1 MSATLMVSVRLDT
14 KEPDLAGG
22 ARIVGNIYPVGP
34 TGVARRNVVFPCGT
48 RVVPARV
55 EVEPGSYVVSAT
67 LPSGAVLTESV
78 EAREGA
84 ETTVDLDATDAPYES
99 HAWQYLVGNIEPSPV
114 YHNPRLVPAPRS
126 LGSRYPGT
134 AGDAEAGANRASVSW
149 IGDPKDG
156 SWSFESMLALTE
168 QPAGAATADR
178 IAGSPPWLVSEPDE
192 TDGMSHLFRFG
203 PDGPASAPPAPAPAP
218 QGVRQFLVVEL
229 ADAVHLVTLPA
240 PWDCA
245 QVEVLVNARQS
256 PTGSAIAVTVRDQDI
271 GAGLAYMARGA
282 LDAAA
287 TLFTGVETALFVDLQ
302 NPLAAVAAAYVLT
315 GTDLADEPAH
325 WDPWLETLRDLFGW
339 MSDGAVLWATRRLR
353 VARTEADLRLARD
366 GLVEAYDR
374 GVPVYTLGLSRLMD
388 ALSEFPDDPECAW
401 RLRAARRLS
410 WSVDMR
416 EPFVI
421 VDLRGRAG

>member
-1 MSATLMVSVRLDT
+1 
-14 KEPDLAGG
+14 
-22 ARIVGNIYPVGP
+22 
-34 TGVARRNVVFPCGT
+34 
-48 RVVPARV
+48 
-55 EVEPGSYVVSAT
+55 
-67 LPSGAVLTESV
+67 
-78 EAREGA
+78 
-84 ETTVDLDATDAPYES
+84 
-99 HAWQYLVGNIEPSPV
+99 
-114 YHNPRLVPAPRS
+114 
-126 LGSRYPGT
+126 
-134 AGDAEAGANRASVSW
+134 
-149 IGDPKDG
+149 
-156 SWSFESMLALTE
+156 MLALTE

-203 PDGPASAPPAPAPAP
+203 PDGPASAPPAP

-240 PWDCA
+240 PWDSA

-388 ALSEFPDDPECAW
+388 ALSEFPDDAECAW